1 VEPNLLYTNMHYL
14 LDRTVEQAL
23 LASFD
28 LPTRQYVTLG
38 GAVFDC
44 EQVSVSAINSDP
56 GLVSSDPG
64 AINLL
69 GNCDVPWNT
78 NYEVAI
84 VLCAAERIQGQRGEK
99 APPVEQVDADALK
112 ISAAYAVLRDVV
124 DNIVASGD
132 LGTPSA
138 SIAFSQPQGGLIAVV
153 LSLNANVWVNPPE
166 EP

>member
-1 VEPNLLYTNMHYL
+1 MEPNLLYANMHYL
-14 LDRTVEQAL
+14 LDRVVEQAL
-23 LASFD
+23 LADFT

-84 VLCAAERIQGQRGEK
+84 VLCAVERVIGQRGESP
-99 APPVEQVDADALK
+99 PPVEKVDADALQ

-124 DNIVASGD
+124 DVIVASGD

-153 LSLNANVWVNPPE
+153 LSFNSNVWVNPPE
-166 EP
+166 VP